1 MMFVALFAGLLLGN
15 SKLVRGQDLRPI
27 YHFSAPQGW
36 LGDPCGFVYDQGEY
50 HMCYQWTPNSTTA
63 DFGAMYWG
71 HAVSPDLVH
80 WSNLPYELAPD
91 DFGSCWDG
99 STVVDF
105 NNSAG
110 FGVNALITIYTAT
123 GYGFVQNMA
132 TSTDLGRTWAKYGGN
147 PVLPTVRTGNHDPCV
162 FWYAPGNKWVMTL
175 YLSNNDYGIFS
186 STDLKHWTQTSTFT
200 FPGVIEVPQLFSLPL
215 DGNTNNVKWIFYAGA
230 GNYYVGQFDG
240 NTFTPQYGPF
250 SIRGGNSFAAA
261 QIFNDMPGYDG
272 RTILIGNGTQDYP
285 NQPFQ
290 SAMDFPVELTLVTSG
305 GVPTLY
311 VNPVRELASLRTST
325 QSWPSQSLPQNV
337 NLLTNITGTAYELD
351 VNFRPAAGT
360 QTTFTLGGLPVTY
373 DSNSHQLSAAGY
385 VSTLTPIYGAINLQF
400 LVDRGIVEIFGNNG
414 QAYMPMS
421 VTAVSGPQPLS
432 MVTSGAGGR
441 LLSMQMHI
449 LSAQQYYPGTSTRWT
464 MSPTGNNTPAVQ
476 DILTTDGAQ
485 NLWTFNG
492 LTNAYP
498 VSASVPPDTMFANGN
513 TGGANSFNASA
524 FTNVDGALFYPQD
537 IYGNVFAFTNSFAV
551 ELFFKSN
558 GDQSGAGSME
568 LLMQGENAFRYGLV
582 VNEAGPGSVR
592 FALND
597 GQGHFPVADL
607 AARNYADGTW
617 HYLLASY
624 DRKAASN
631 GRLTL
636 TIANQDGSVDTTNVD
651 IGDFDGL
658 PPGNDGNLFI
668 GRYTYSVSNGPRTF
682 LGLINQVQITSGL
695 LPGIKRLGALP
706 SDSVSISRWNMEPF
720 NTNTPAVLD
729 QLRGQDLWAFNG
741 LSNAYVT
748 STDTPPAAMFANGNA
763 GGLFSYDAESIT
775 NVDGTL
781 FYPQDIYGNDFAFTN
796 SFSVE
801 LFFKSDG
808 DQSGAGV
815 MELLMQG
822 ENNFRY
828 GLDLNEAGPG
838 AARFTLS
845 DGQGEMTSADL
856 SARNYADGTWHYL
869 LATYDP
875 SIGTNG
881 ALKLII
887 ANQDGTVDNVVS
899 NIDGAF
905 KGLAAGNDG
914 NLFIGRYRYPITDD
928 HRTFRGLINEVQVA
942 IPSVSS
948 TQRLGNLP
956 APPIPQ
962 IVGAART
969 GQGLSLNWNSTAW
982 AGYDVLHATTL
993 SGPWSVI
1000 SSVTGGGATTTYQE
1014 TNTTRLANAT
1024 GFYRIRVQ

>member
-1 MMFVALFAGLLLGN
+1 MLMIPGLLLGN
-15 SKLVRGQDLRPI
+15 SNLVWGQDLRPI
-27 YHFSAPQGW
+27 YHFSASQGW
-36 LGDPCGFVYDQGEY
+36 LGDPCGFVYYAGEY
-50 HMCYQWTPNSTTA
+50 QLCFQHTPNSTTA
-63 DFGAMYWG
+63 NFGSMYWG
-71 HAVSPDLVH
+71 CAVSTDLVH
-80 WSNLPYELAPD
+80 WTNLPDILSPD
-91 DFGSCWDG
+91 ASGSCWDG
-99 STVVDF
+99 STVVDW

-110 FGVNALITIYTAT
+110 FGNNALITIYTAA
-123 GYGFVQNMA
+123 GNPFVQNLA
-132 TSTDLGRTWAKYGGN
+132 WSTAPGQTLNKYSGN
-147 PVLPTVRTGNHDPCV
+147 PVLGSVVSGNHDPCV
-162 FWYAPGNKWVMTL
+162 RWYAPGNKWIMAL
-175 YLSNNDYGIFS
+175 YLSNNNYGIFS

-261 QIFNDMPGYDG
+261 PIFNDMPAYDG
-272 RTILIGNGTQDYP
+272 RTILIANGTQNYP

-290 SAMDFPVELTLVTSG
+290 EAMDFPVELTLVTSG

-311 VNPVRELASLRTST
+311 VNPVRELALLRTST
-325 QSWPSQSLPQNV
+325 QTWPSQPMPANV
-337 NLLTNITGTAYELD
+337 NLLTNVTGTAYELD
-351 VNFRPAAGT
+351 VKFRPAAGT

-373 DSNSHQLSAAGY
+373 NSSSYQLSAAGY
-385 VSTLTPIYGAINLQF
+385 VSTLTPVFGAINLQF

-414 QAYMPMS
+414 QAYMPMT

-432 MVTSGAGGR
+432 MVTSGPGGQ

-449 LSAQQYYPGTSTRWT
+449 LSAQQYYPGTSARWT

-485 NLWTFNG
+485 NLWSFNG
-492 LTNAYP
+492 LTNVYP
-498 VSASVPPDTMFANGN
+498 VRASIPPATMFANGN
-513 TGGANSFNASA
+513 TGGTNSFNASA
-524 FTNVDGALFYPQD
+524 FTNVDGVLFYPQD

-568 LLMQGENAFRYGLV
+568 LLMQGENGFRYGLV

-592 FALND
+592 FALDD
-597 GQGHFPVADL
+597 GQDNFPMADL
-607 AARNYADGTW
+607 TARNYADGTW

-624 DRKAASN
+624 DRKAAPN

-651 IGDFDGL
+651 IGVFDGL

-668 GRYTYSVSNGPRTF
+668 GRYTYSITNDPRTF

-695 LPGIKRLGALP
+695 LPGIKRLGDLP
-706 SDSVSISRWNMEPF
+706 SDSLSLSRWNMEPF

-729 QLRGQDLWAFNG
+729 QLRGQDLWTFNG

-748 STDTPPAAMFANGNA
+748 STDTPPTAMFANGN
-763 GGLFSYDAESIT
+763 GGELFSYDAEAIT
-775 NVDGTL
+775 NVDGVL
-781 FYPQDIYGNDFAFTN
+781 FYPQDIYGNVFAFTN

-828 GLDLNEAGPG
+828 GVDLNEAGPG
-838 AARFTLS
+838 AVRFTLS

-887 ANQDGTVDNVVS
+887 ANRDGTADDVVS

-905 KGLAAGNDG
+905 QGLPAGNDG
-914 NLFIGRYRYPITDD
+914 NLFIGRYRYPITED
-928 HRTFRGLINEVQVA
+928 HRTFRGLISEVQVTT
-942 IPSVSS
+942 PSVSS
-948 TQRLGNLP
+948 TQRFGNLP

-962 IVGAART
+962 ILSAART

-982 AGYDVLHATTL
+982 AGYDVLYATTL
-993 SGPWSVI
+993 AGPWSVI
-1000 SSVTGGGATTTYQE
+1000 ASVSGGGATTAYQE
-1014 TNTTRLANAT
+1014 TNTTRLANPT
-1024 GFYRIRVQ
+1024 GFYRISVQ